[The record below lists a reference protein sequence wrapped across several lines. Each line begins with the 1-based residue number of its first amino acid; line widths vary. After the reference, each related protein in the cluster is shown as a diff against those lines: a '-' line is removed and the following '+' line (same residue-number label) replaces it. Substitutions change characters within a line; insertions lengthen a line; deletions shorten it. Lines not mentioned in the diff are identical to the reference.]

1 MAEGAMKREHS
12 DPHRVLP
19 DLPVSEA
26 AAAASGPSSATVW
39 QSLLPTSHTDSTSPL
54 LLLLLGV

>member
-1 MAEGAMKREHS
+1 MQREHS

-19 DLPVSEA
+19 DLPVSE

-54 LLLLLGV
+54 LLLLGV